1 MRLDARVTELIALG
15 AATAANCTTC
25 LEHHMAK
32 AQDIGLSAEEITAAL
47 EVGRRVRQGAAS
59 SLDRVAVRLGVNA
72 VATPASAPTTRV
84 ARGCCG

>member
-1 MRLDARVTELIALG
+1 MKFDARLTELIALG
-15 AATAANCTTC
+15 AATAANCTAC
-25 LEHHMAK
+25 LEHHVAK
-32 AQDIGLSAEEITAAL
+32 AQEIGLPVEEIDAAL

-59 SLDRVAVRLGVNA
+59 SLDRVAGRLGVNA